1 MRLATS
7 IRHCLAIGAGAIV
20 ATAAPLMGQNEP
32 RDCFARAVSLMTG
45 TPGGLTAW
53 RVLRCPVT
61 GPTGLVSY
69 WSRSERPADLE
80 DWVVRASAMLRDE
93 RLFRAV
99 SAVAVSSRPRA
110 DRIDALVVLAGYY
123 DDRYR
128 ASEAFLEGDEPG
140 PSLPRRVGA
149 REPVVGLAPLP
160 PDSRAQIGR
169 IVFQLAMSDPD
180 SGVRSAAHRLRQ
192 AFAIDDPANNPL
204 PERAIQLV
212 AGCGREITVRSTA
225 DIDVT
230 VDLVVPEAKYRA
242 PVRIRAGSDSKA
254 TELRVVVPNGT
265 VVARNGDHELA
276 RLTSRK
282 GECPGSQGI

>member
-1 MRLATS
+1 MRLVTPTGRCFAVAA
-7 IRHCLAIGAGAIV
+7 CAIV
-20 ATAAPLMGQNEP
+20 AIAPPLMGQNEP
-32 RDCFARAVSLMTG
+32 RDCFARAVSLTTG
-45 TPGGLTAW
+45 TPEGTRVW

-61 GPTGLVSY
+61 GPSGLASY
-69 WSRSERPADLE
+69 WSRSDRPAELD
-80 DWVVRASAMLRDE
+80 DWIVRASALVRDE
-93 RLFRAV
+93 RLFQAV
-99 SAVAVSSRPRA
+99 SAVALSSRPRA

-128 ASEAFLEGDEPG
+128 PSEAFLEGDEAG
-140 PSLPRRVGA
+140 PSMPRRVGPG
-149 REPVVGLAPLP
+149 EPVVGLEPLQ

-192 AFAIDDPANNPL
+192 AFAIDDPANTPL

-230 VDLVVPEAKYRA
+230 FDIVVPEAKYRA
-242 PVRIRAGSDSKA
+242 PVTIRAGSESKA
-254 TELRVVVPNGT
+254 TELHVVAPNGI
-265 VVARNGDHELA
+265 VVARSGDHELA

-282 GECPGSQGI
+282 GECPGRPSS